1 MQTQQIHWRVFPD
14 THELKL
20 AACNAVLA
28 SANAAISQHGRFII
42 VLAGG
47 STPHG
52 IYQMLR
58 EATTDWSKWHVYF
71 GDERCLPADHPDRNS
86 LMAEESLLRHVPI
99 PRDQIHSMPAES
111 GPDASAAAYC
121 RTLESV
127 GEFDLVLL
135 GMGEDAHTA
144 SLFPGQQ
151 WESSGFAA
159 AIPVRNAPKP
169 PSDRVSLSASRLS
182 NARQVM
188 FFVTGAGKREAVTL
202 WRSGADMPVAAIRP
216 MAGVEVYMDAAA
228 DPATFE
234 AN

>member
-14 THELKL
+14 THELKQ
-20 AACNAVLA
+20 AAYNAIQA
-28 SANAAISQHGRFII
+28 SANAAITANGRFTI

-58 EATTDWSKWHVYF
+58 DAKTDWTKWHVYF
-71 GDERCLPADHPDRNS
+71 GDERCLPPEHADRNS
-86 LMAEESLLRHVPI
+86 LMAEESLLKHVPI
-99 PRDQIHSMPAES
+99 PRAQIHPMPSEL
-111 GPDASAAAYC
+111 GPDQSAQAYC
-121 RTLESV
+121 KTLEDV

-144 SLFPGQQ
+144 SLFPGLA
-151 WESSGFAA
+151 WESADFAA

-182 NARQVM
+182 QARQVM

-202 WRSGADMPVAAIRP
+202 WRNGADMPVAAIRP
-216 MAGVEVYMDAAA
+216 MNGVEVYMDAAA

>member
-1 MQTQQIHWRVFPD
+1 MQTQHIQWRVFPD
-14 THELKL
+14 THELKQ
-20 AACNAVLA
+20 AAYNAILA
-28 SANAAISQHGRFII
+28 SANAAITAHGRFTI

-58 EATTDWSKWHVYF
+58 DATTDWGKWHVYF
-71 GDERCLPADHPDRNS
+71 GDERCLPVDHADRNS
-86 LMAEESLLRHVPI
+86 LMAEESLLKHVPI
-99 PRDQIHSMPAES
+99 PRGQIHPMPAEL
-111 GPDASAAAYC
+111 GPDQSAVAYC
-121 RTLESV
+121 NTLEGV

-144 SLFPGQQ
+144 SLFPGDA
-151 WESSGFAA
+151 WESPKFAP

-169 PSDRVSLSASRLS
+169 PADRVSLSASRLS
-182 NARQVM
+182 NARQVI
-188 FFVTGAGKREAVTL
+188 FFVTGAGKREAVSL
-202 WRSGADMPVAAIRP
+202 WRTGADMPVAAIRP

>member
-14 THELKL
+14 THELKQ
-20 AACNAVLA
+20 AAYNAILA
-28 SANAAISQHGRFII
+28 SANAAITAHGKFTI

-58 EATTDWSKWHVYF
+58 DAKTDWAKWHVYF
-71 GDERCLPADHPDRNS
+71 GDERCLLPDHLDRNS
-86 LMAEESLLRHVPI
+86 LMAEESLLKHVPI
-99 PRDQIHSMPAES
+99 PRAQIHPMPSEL
-111 GPDASAAAYC
+111 GPDESAQAYC
-121 RTLESV
+121 KTLEGV

-144 SLFPGQQ
+144 SLFPGQA
-151 WESSGFAA
+151 WETADFAA

-169 PSDRVSLSASRLS
+169 PSDRISLSASRLS
-182 NARQVM
+182 QARQVM
-188 FFVTGAGKREAVTL
+188 LFVTGAGKREAVTL

-216 MAGVEVYMDAAA
+216 MTGVEVYMDAAA